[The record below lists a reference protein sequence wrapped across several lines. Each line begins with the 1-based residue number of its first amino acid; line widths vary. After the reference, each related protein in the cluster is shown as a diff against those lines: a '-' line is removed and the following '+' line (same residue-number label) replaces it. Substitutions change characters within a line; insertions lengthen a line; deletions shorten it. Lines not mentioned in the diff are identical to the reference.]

1 MDRTTVLW
9 LVVILSEI
17 LAALLISRIWHRD
30 DYRTIK
36 MVMSVVP
43 MIPVV
48 GTLGVLW
55 VYGFP
60 PVKPRAL
67 QNRNRIVPTTEVFDR
82 WRHILDE
89 KDEKKRQHA
98 AAKLLKE
105 HRNDQSQLKQSR

>member
-17 LAALLISRIWHRD
+17 LAALLIWRIWHRD
-30 DYRTIK
+30 DYRIMK
-36 MVMSVVP
+36 IVASFVAL
-43 MIPVV
+43 IPVV

-55 VYGFP
+55 AYGFP

-67 QNRNRIVPTTEVFDR
+67 QNRNRIIPTTEVFDR
-82 WRHILDE
+82 WRHVLDE

-98 AAKLLKE
+98 ASELLKE
-105 HRNDQSQLKQSR
+105 HRND